1 VYRIV
6 NSARSSSPAKNKEGD
21 IEVLVLSCLERSF
34 RKEKEGFHIFLL
46 DSKGAAGIPG
56 IFSPLSHISRKPIKT
71 SALNNE

>member
-46 DSKGAAGIPG
+46 DSKGAAVGSG
-56 IFSPLSHISRKPIKT
+56 AATEKEHISRKPIKT